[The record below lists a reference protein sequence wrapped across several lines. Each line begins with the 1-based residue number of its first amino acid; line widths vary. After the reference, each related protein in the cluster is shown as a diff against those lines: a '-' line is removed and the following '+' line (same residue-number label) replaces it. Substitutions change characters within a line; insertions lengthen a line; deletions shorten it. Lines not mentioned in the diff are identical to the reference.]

1 MCKIK
6 LIMVKINKIVSYRA
20 CNKEELKL
28 YKNMGVPVLSQSKE
42 LKKLKNKWV
51 LKDLESWYEGLDK
64 NIWYEVIKQNEIAI
78 WWEKI
83 YTRVLKSTYNFNVR
97 SNDCSSWAKSIQ

>member
-1 MCKIK
+1 MRTNK
-6 LIMVKINKIVSYRA
+6 LIMAKINKIVSYRA
-20 CNKEELKL
+20 CNKKELKL
-28 YKNMGVPVLSQSKE
+28 YQSMGISILYESKK

-51 LKDLESWYEGLDK
+51 LKDLESWNESLDK

-83 YTRVLKSTYNFNVR
+83 YTRVLKSTYNFNVW
-97 SNDCSSWAKSIQ
+97 SNNRNCLTKSI